1 MFYKTHR
8 FEGIEPG
15 CGGDMTMGVITGG
28 AFDVVPS
35 SSALGIV
42 CSDISIVSPL

>member
-35 SSALGIV
+35 SSANQ
-42 CSDISIVSPL
+42 SPVSMSRDS